1 VPTDPFTELT
11 QNTQQ
16 RTSESDT
23 PMWMSPNGNFVYV
36 GAGPGQIWDY
46 QIDQTTGA
54 LTLVQKYNIGPG
66 ALAFDPAAPYVL
78 NCRPEPLCPVRVC
91 E

>member
-1 VPTDPFTELT
+1 
-11 QNTQQ
+11 
-16 RTSESDT
+16 
-23 PMWMSPNGNFVYV
+23 MWMSPNGNFVYV

-66 ALAFDPAAPYVL
+66 EYIY
-78 NCRPEPLCPVRVC
+78 PLGNVPPQFCAGQQSILWARSAGDC
-91 E
+91 DIKTHQRLSRLDSLF